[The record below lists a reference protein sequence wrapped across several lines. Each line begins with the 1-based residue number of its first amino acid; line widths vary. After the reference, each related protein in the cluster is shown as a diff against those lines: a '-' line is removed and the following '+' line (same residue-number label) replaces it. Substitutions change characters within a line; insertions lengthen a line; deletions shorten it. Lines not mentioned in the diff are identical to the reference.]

1 MAVSPAGVGD
11 SAAQPRRAATAP
23 KVVSYFRVDAGW
35 TELWRD
41 WRPEAVARDLRRV
54 ASLRADTVRAIVS
67 PGQFGYPRPSAT
79 YTRRLQEFVALA
91 AASGL
96 RVQLTLFDWWYEWE
110 DLRGSRTWARA
121 LLAPYAGDRRIASVE
136 LKNEL
141 VVQPH
146 VVAWARAMIP
156 FVRGLVGPAAP
167 VTLSVSG
174 RNPVGQLS
182 RLKRGLGG
190 VRPDAFD
197 VHYFGGGGEL
207 AFHVLTRAKAIA
219 APTPLRVGE
228 TGYPTTTAL
237 TGFGG
242 VPRTRPAQEAAQA
255 HFLAALAWGAR
266 AAGVSPP
273 GVWLLDDLR
282 PEAVPDRRVSES
294 DPDLHF
300 GLFRTDGT
308 AKPAAAV
315 VRSAFSNR
323 TRFPFNAGF
332 ERAVAAEEGPDVPAE
347 WSMQGAHVAFAVD
360 PDVAKE
366 GRASARITPDGTGA
380 GSFAITPADGG
391 LQGGERV
398 TVDAWARRAAPGGR
412 VLVAIEWLDP
422 SGRTLGRAASAPLP
436 AVTTWRR
443 LRAVGRA
450 PRRAAYLRIA
460 LVADAVTRP
469 VWFDAVRF
477 ARPAIARG

>member
-1 MAVSPAGVGD
+1 VVAAPS
-11 SAAQPRRAATAP
+11 AQPTRAPVAP

-35 TELWRD
+35 TQLWSE
-41 WRPEAVARDLRRV
+41 WQPEVVARDLRRV

-67 PGQFGYPRPSAT
+67 PGQFGYPRPDAT
-79 YTRRLQEFVALA
+79 YTRRLRTFVALA
-91 AASGL
+91 AANGL
-96 RVQLTLFDWWYEWE
+96 RVQLTLFDWWYAWG

-121 LLAPYAGDRRIASVE
+121 LLAPYARDRRIATVE

-141 VVQPH
+141 VIKPH
-146 VVAWARAMIP
+146 TVAWARAMIP
-156 FVRGLVGPAAP
+156 FVRGVVGPGTP

-174 RNPVGQLS
+174 RDPVGQLT
-182 RLKRGLGG
+182 RLKRGLGA

-207 AFHVLTRAKAIA
+207 ALHVLSAAKAVA
-219 APTPLRVGE
+219 APTPVRVGE

-242 VPRTRPAQEAAQA
+242 VPRTPSAQEAAQA

-266 AAGVSPP
+266 AAGVPAP
-273 GVWLLDDLR
+273 GVWLLGDLR
-282 PEAVPDRRVSES
+282 PEAVPDRRVAET
-294 DPDLHF
+294 DPELHF

-323 TRFPFNAGF
+323 TRFPFNGGF
-332 ERAVAAEEGPDVPAE
+332 ERAVAAEAGPDVPAE
-347 WSMQGAHVAFAVD
+347 WSTQGAHVAFALD
-360 PDVAKE
+360 SGVAKQ

-380 GSFAITPADGG
+380 GSFAITPPDGG
-391 LQGGERV
+391 LRGGERIV
-398 TVDAWARRAAPGGR
+398 ADAWARRAAPGGR

-422 SGRTLGRAASAPLP
+422 SGRVLGRATSAPLP

-443 LRAVGRA
+443 LRAAGRA

-469 VWFDAVRF
+469 VWFDGVGF
-477 ARPAIARG
+477 TRPPVANG